1 MDLPDSD
8 IASAAKE
15 FVFDVSPAFVA
26 SHSVRSYLFAR
37 ELAAVKGFRSDVDY
51 DDELVFLSCVLHDLG
66 ATDHANGDQRFE
78 VDGADAAARFLRDRG
93 VQEDRVT
100 TVWQAIALHTSVGI
114 AHRFGAVHAVTH
126 LGIGTDIVGTDRDML
141 APGFADRV
149 HESWPRHDLGYALT
163 EVIARQVEA
172 NPAKGHPM
180 TFPGHM
186 HQLMYPATPA
196 VTFLDVVGASGWNDQ
211 PLVQS

>member
-8 IASAAKE
+8 IATAAKE

-26 SHSVRSYLFAR
+26 NHSVRSYLFAR
-37 ELAAVKGFRSDVDY
+37 ELAGAKGLRPDVDY

-78 VDGADAAARFLRDRG
+78 VDGADAAARFLREHG

-114 AHRFGAVHAVTH
+114 AHRFGAVHAITH
-126 LGIGTDIVGTDRDML
+126 LGIGTDIVGTDRDLL
-141 APGFADRV
+141 AQGFADRV
-149 HESWPRHDLGYALT
+149 HEAWPRHDLGYALT

-180 TFPGHM
+180 TFPGHI
-186 HQLMYPATPA
+186 HRLMYPTTPS
-196 VTFLDVVGASGWNDQ
+196 VTFFDVVGASGWNDQ
-211 PLVQS
+211 PLVHG